1 MPPSLTSPMIFL
13 KIKEK
18 IKLSPAKR
26 DRTIIF
32 NLTIA
37 LLINLA
43 LWIILLF
50 SFWRQSDYIILGY
63 NIYFGIS
70 AFGPWYQI
78 LLLPLM
84 GLIIIAVNFLLAFF
98 VYLPQKILSYFLV
111 IAATVANVIVLA
123 AGLLLVYS
131 NL

>member
-1 MPPSLTSPMIFL
+1 MIFFQ
-13 KIKEK
+13 IKEK

-26 DRTIIF
+26 DKAIIF
-32 NLTIA
+32 NLTFA

-50 SFWRQSDYIILGY
+50 SFWRTSDYIILGY

-84 GLIIIAVNFLLAFF
+84 GLIIIAVNFLSAFF
-98 VYLPQKILSYFLV
+98 VYLPQKILSYFLAV
-111 IAATVANVIVLA
+111 VATVANVIVLV
-123 AGLLLVYS
+123 AGLLLVFS

>member
-1 MPPSLTSPMIFL
+1 MIFFQ
-13 KIKEK
+13 IKEK

-26 DRTIIF
+26 DKVIIF
-32 NLTIA
+32 NLWFA
-37 LLINLA
+37 LSVNLV

-50 SFWRQSDYIILGY
+50 SFWRTSDYIILGY

-78 LLLPLM
+78 LLLPLI

-111 IAATVANVIVLA
+111 IAATVVNVIVLA
-123 AGLLLVYS
+123 AGMLLVFS